1 MNSIN
6 SAGAF
11 TLLESGANNL
21 SILLSILIAI
31 HAIAAAVL
39 SVYAMHQAILL
50 ILFLK
55 HRRQQNKAQRDAAQ
69 HPPPKPAVPFWED
82 TTLPSI
88 TVQLPLYNER
98 YVAERVVKACAALEY
113 PPGKLN
119 IQVLD
124 DSTDDTVH
132 IVQQA
137 VEEARANGVDIEIV
151 RRRKRTGFKA
161 GALAE
166 STDSVRGELVAI
178 FDADFIPPPDL
189 FRRLIYEQRA
199 FADPRTGFVQTRW
212 GHLNRNESSITR
224 AQAMVLD
231 IHFLVEQ
238 PARCNSGLFM
248 AFNGSGGIWRREC
261 IIDAGGWQYDTLVE
275 DLDLSY
281 RAQLHGW
288 HGRFLPEEAVPGE
301 LPGDILAYKLQQ
313 GRWAR
318 GTVQCVRKLFPRIV
332 NAPRPWAHKL
342 FAWLHL
348 TGYVIHPLMLVM
360 MITTPILLFYS
371 AQLPEWLGLVG
382 ALSLAPIASMIVAQR
397 VQRRS
402 WGLTAMDVLPA
413 MMFGIGIAF
422 SNTVGM
428 ITGLMRNQTN
438 EWIRTPKAVDQA
450 HASVEANKPRTN
462 LNGANGVN
470 GSNGLNGKST
480 NGKPADAQANSY
492 HIRGSWTM
500 WVELALAL
508 YGIAAL
514 AWMLYLGYWLSA
526 LPTLLY
532 VSGFLVV
539 GLSQFARVYGRKPAP
554 QVSHAAQTVY
564 PVHHMNHHA
573 AHHAAH
579 TGMSKDAP
587 EPVKERAQAPSN

>member
-1 MNSIN
+1 MTIFIRIAVIETVGTYHLTEVWSTILSLLISIH
-6 SAGAF
+6 AVA
-11 TLLESGANNL
+11 AA
-21 SILLSILIAI
+21 LLSLYAL
-31 HAIAAAVL
+31 HQAVL
-39 SVYAMHQAILL
+39 LVLYLL
-50 ILFLK
+50 
-55 HRRQQNKAQRDAAQ
+55 HRRKESKLSVQETDTAEAA
-69 HPPPKPAVPFWED
+69 PWGALKPWGD
-82 TTLPSI
+82 TTDLPSI

-98 YVAERVVKACAALEY
+98 YVAERVVQACAALDY

-137 VEEARANGVDIEIV
+137 VDEAWAHGVNIEII
-151 RRRKRTGFKA
+151 RRQKRTGFKA

-166 STDSVRGELVAI
+166 ATASVRGDLVAI

-189 FRRLIYEQRA
+189 FRRLIHEQKA
-199 FADPRTGFVQTRW
+199 FAHPRTGFVQTRW
-212 GHLNRNESSITR
+212 GHLNRDESRITR

-238 PARCNSGLFM
+238 PARANSNLFM

-261 IIDAGGWQYDTLVE
+261 IVDAGGWQYDTLVE

-288 HGRFLPEEAVPGE
+288 HGRFLEHEAVPGE

-318 GTVQCVRKLFPRIV
+318 GTVQCVRKLMPAILRSQKTLLQ
-332 NAPRPWAHKL
+332 KL

-348 TGYVIHPLMLVM
+348 TGYIIHPLMLVM
-360 MITTPILLFYS
+360 MITTPILLLYS

-397 VQRRS
+397 VQQRS
-402 WGLTAMDVLPA
+402 LGNTLLDVLPA
-413 MMFGIGIAF
+413 MLFGIGIAF

-428 ITGLMRNQTN
+428 ITGLMRKQSN
-438 EWIRTPKAVDQA
+438 EWIRTPKAVDNAMAAHTKSRPASTASSTQHTEPQA
-450 HASVEANKPRTN
+450 S
-462 LNGANGVN
+462 
-470 GSNGLNGKST
+470 
-480 NGKPADAQANSY
+480 SY

-500 WVELALAL
+500 WVELGLAI
-508 YGIAAL
+508 YGIGAL
-514 AWMLYLGYWLSA
+514 LWMLYLGYWVSA
-526 LPTLLY
+526 IPTLLY
-532 VSGFLVV
+532 VCGFIVV
-539 GLSQFARVYGRKPAP
+539 GVSQFVRVYGHKR
-554 QVSHAAQTVY
+554 VRR
-564 PVHHMNHHA
+564 A
-573 AHHAAH
+573 AHAPLPKE
-579 TGMSKDAP
+579 SP
-587 EPVKERAQAPSN
+587 EPVQERAQAPSN